1 MADEE
6 REYQKQLKARMAALI
21 AARVK
26 KTFGFKKESLFEDDS
41 NLQHFMARLLY
52 RNMEA
57 GDYTNISYMLTCYDG
72 VAEALEG
79 ARAIHQEER
88 EAAEAGAVADR
99 KLAARNARM
108 AAQKAKNTLDEVKA
122 EYESKLKELQEAAQV
137 AEVEARAERAAA
149 EERLC
154 SAANVAGIE
163 YQKV

>member
-72 VAEALEG
+72 VAEALES
-79 ARAIHQEER
+79 ARAVSR
-88 EAAEAGAVADR
+88 SSWW
-99 KLAARNARM
+99 
-108 AAQKAKNTLDEVKA
+108 T
-122 EYESKLKELQEAAQV
+122 
-137 AEVEARAERAAA
+137 ARAPS
-149 EERLC
+149 
-154 SAANVAGIE
+154 SASATPS
-163 YQKV
+163 